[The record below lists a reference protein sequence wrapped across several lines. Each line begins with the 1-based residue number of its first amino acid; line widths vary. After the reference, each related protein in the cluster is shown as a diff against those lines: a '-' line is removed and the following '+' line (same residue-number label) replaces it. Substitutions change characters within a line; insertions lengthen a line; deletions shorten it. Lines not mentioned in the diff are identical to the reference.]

1 MRQIII
7 PIVFI
12 AAFIVAVSQV
22 GMDADASND
31 TTAPRRTATTTSGL
45 YCPAALEAGTTY
57 NNDSVD
63 LSGDGAVYVH
73 CVECNTGVYHPH
85 DDGTVRCTYCGKA
98 QSLHAQ

>member
-12 AAFIVAVSQV
+12 AAFIGAVSQV
-22 GMDADASND
+22 GIEASNG
-31 TTAPRRTATTTSGL
+31 TTPTRTATTSTGL

-63 LSGDGAVYVH
+63 LSGDGAIYVH

>member
-12 AAFIVAVSQV
+12 AAFIAAVSQV
-22 GMDADASND
+22 GTDADASNN
-31 TTAPRRTATTTSGL
+31 TSQAKPTNTTTGL
-45 YCPAALEAGTTY
+45 YCPAALEAGPAY

-85 DDGTVRCTYCGKA
+85 DDGTVRCTYCSKA